1 MLIELNSKIN
11 DKSKREKK
19 IADIDWNQSLSA
31 IQSNWKMSKKNYVCV
46 CVQCMSI
53 QRKLH
58 DQFGAWAP
66 IQAIH

>member
-31 IQSNWKMSKKNYVCV
+31 IQSNWKMSKKIMCVCV
-46 CVQCMSI
+46 CSAC
-53 QRKLH
+53 
-58 DQFGAWAP
+58 QFKENCT
-66 IQAIH
+66 INLVHEHQIH